1 MDFRKAC
8 DLNRKQNRGFGSKME
23 IIGKRIELKIRTLK
37 YVYKKSVGEFTN
49 RLDIAETELLNWGF
63 PGGSLVKDS
72 PYQCRKREFDP

>member
-1 MDFRKAC
+1 MEINGRAILLDMDFRKAC

-63 PGGSLVKDS
+63 LVA
-72 PYQCRKREFDP
+72 R